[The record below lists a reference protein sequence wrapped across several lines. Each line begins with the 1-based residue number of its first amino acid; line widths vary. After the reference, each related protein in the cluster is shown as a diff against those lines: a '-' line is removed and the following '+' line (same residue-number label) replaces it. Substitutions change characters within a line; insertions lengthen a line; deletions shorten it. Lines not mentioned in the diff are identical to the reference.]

1 MKISV
6 LTVGKIK
13 EKYIREGIDEYLKRL
28 TKYVKIELI
37 ELDDECFDK
46 EKTLKKEAEKIEK
59 KLNKK
64 SFIITLEIE
73 GKQLNSLEFA
83 NLIDKTTVNNSDI
96 TFIIGGS
103 YGLSSDIKKLSN
115 YRLSFSNI
123 TFPHQLFR
131 LIFIEQLYRSY
142 KILNNETYHK

>member
-1 MKISV
+1 MKK
-6 LTVGKIK
+6 GKR
-13 EKYIREGIDEYLKRL
+13 YDEPKLNLKKVFGTIITL
-28 TKYVKIELI
+28 AVAVMIIITINKI
-37 ELDDECFDK
+37 
-46 EKTLKKEAEKIEK
+46 LKKEAEKIEK

-83 NLIDKTTVNNSDI
+83 NLIDKTIVNNSDI

-115 YRLSFSNI
+115 YRLSFSNM